1 MERKWRNLL
10 ISLATSI
17 GFIGIIFSFGLG
29 HGILSLLD
37 DEMSGGN
44 IPSQIQISLNTDLTG
59 TSRMTS
65 EDVAT
70 IENLVGKDEI
80 KYLEAPFSIMMT
92 AFSIDDGLTFDLTE
106 TAPTYSQIVSLYKD
120 STISMVATSNEDVI
134 GGKLYQNQNE
144 KGVTVTTS
152 MLEDYNQKAEK
163 NYTAK
168 SIIGKKIKLHLID
181 YATSN
186 SEPFELETT
195 VIRVVSDEI
204 EENNS
209 FMSPNQLETVL
220 KKHQVEKNTPYLML
234 EMTNPEDTEAVVEK
248 IKIEK
253 RYNVLSQQSVLNT
266 IINFIR
272 IIQALLIVLSSQAI
286 IVSMVMIGV
295 IIYINILQRSR
306 EIGVM
311 KTVGYLNRDVKSIFV
326 YESLIITSLSLIIA
340 FVVAAILGIVAN
352 LVVKHFSTTIDSIY
366 SLSLVSIV
374 AITLF
379 SFLMGYLSAYL
390 PTRKI
395 SKMDPVESLRWE

>member
-1 MERKWRNLL
+1 
-10 ISLATSI
+10 
-17 GFIGIIFSFGLG
+17 
-29 HGILSLLD
+29 
-37 DEMSGGN
+37 
-44 IPSQIQISLNTDLTG
+44 
-59 TSRMTS
+59 
-65 EDVAT
+65 
-70 IENLVGKDEI
+70 
-80 KYLEAPFSIMMT
+80 
-92 AFSIDDGLTFDLTE
+92 
-106 TAPTYSQIVSLYKD
+106 
-120 STISMVATSNEDVI
+120 
-134 GGKLYQNQNE
+134 
-144 KGVTVTTS
+144 
-152 MLEDYNQKAEK
+152 
-163 NYTAK
+163 
-168 SIIGKKIKLHLID
+168 
-181 YATSN
+181 
-186 SEPFELETT
+186 
-195 VIRVVSDEI
+195 
-204 EENNS
+204 
-209 FMSPNQLETVL
+209 
-220 KKHQVEKNTPYLML
+220 
-234 EMTNPEDTEAVVEK
+234 
-248 IKIEK
+248 
-253 RYNVLSQQSVLNT
+253 LNT